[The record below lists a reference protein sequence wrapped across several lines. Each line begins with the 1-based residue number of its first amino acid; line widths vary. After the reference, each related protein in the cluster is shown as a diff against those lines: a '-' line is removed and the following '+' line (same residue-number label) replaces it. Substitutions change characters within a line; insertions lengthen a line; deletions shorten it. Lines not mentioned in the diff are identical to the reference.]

1 MGSGALV
8 LVWSHPQAFAK
19 TFHLMLSSRVQDPND
34 LPLRGPPID
43 DGRNSAFRLNQYKAF
58 DWTHEHRRLNTT
70 RKNAE
75 TAGGAE
81 KKLARIWCANQGHP
95 SMPPIIVLLSPD
107 HA

>member
-8 LVWSHPQAFAK
+8 LVWSQPQAFAK

-43 DGRNSAFRLNQYKAF
+43 DRRNSAFRLNQYKAF

-70 RKNAE
+70 HKNVE
-75 TAGGAE
+75 TTGGA
-81 KKLARIWCANQGHP
+81 KKN
-95 SMPPIIVLLSPD
+95 
-107 HA
+107 